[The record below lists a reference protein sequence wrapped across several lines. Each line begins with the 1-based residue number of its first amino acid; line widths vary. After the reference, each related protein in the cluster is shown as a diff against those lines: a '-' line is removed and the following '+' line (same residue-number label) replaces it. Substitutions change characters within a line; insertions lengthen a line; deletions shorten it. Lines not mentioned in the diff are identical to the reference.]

1 MDLAAARPER
11 GRRHARLVEAFCGNA
26 WKREHKPLGH
36 MTLYMTPGRGGRC
49 FVSSVAGSKLWIS
62 ERKGLFTSS
71 WTSICGRRDC
81 PIRKKIIGHCM
92 SVPLRE
98 RFAGGSV
105 FQRLPRALPLLHQ
118 PARQHGGGVFL
129 HPKIEKSAN
138 LLAEIGGMAETREFI
153 ALERISRRRE
163 QKLPRGLGL
172 VVVHWGLRESDGS
185 KINIAL
191 TAVNITTVP
200 VTVERCGK
208 VWHSAGRTADH
219 RREQSEVYT
228 KNKARGTNV
237 MRACSACAGDYE
249 DPDRTAWTPDD
260 AEDVE
265 RDDAPST
272 STEEFP
278 AEE

>member
-71 WTSICGRRDC
+71 WTSICGR
-81 PIRKKIIGHCM
+81 
-92 SVPLRE
+92 
-98 RFAGGSV
+98 
-105 FQRLPRALPLLHQ
+105 FQRLPRALPLLYQ

-219 RREQSEVYT
+219 RREESEVYT